1 VLPGASTKLQ
11 VLVTKVLKDCQDP
24 LILKSQK
31 LNWKRYSSLDL
42 LLLQPPMVII
52 DGREQRVEEAAA
64 AVDAFLAAHSVLSI
78 AWEPYNDEVLHASC
92 SVQCDVKCC
101 RNEKLL
107 ILYYL
112 ITLYVGTA
120 VLDTLT
126 TSCRYARSLICI
138 VGPLAMASS
147 HHKA

>member
-31 LNWKRYSSLDL
+31 LNWKRYSSPDL

-78 AWEPYNDEVLHASC
+78 AWEPYNDEVLYSMLPVQY
-92 SVQCDVKCC
+92 SV
-101 RNEKLL
+101 
-107 ILYYL
+107 
-112 ITLYVGTA
+112 
-120 VLDTLT
+120 
-126 TSCRYARSLICI
+126 
-138 VGPLAMASS
+138 M
-147 HHKA
+147 